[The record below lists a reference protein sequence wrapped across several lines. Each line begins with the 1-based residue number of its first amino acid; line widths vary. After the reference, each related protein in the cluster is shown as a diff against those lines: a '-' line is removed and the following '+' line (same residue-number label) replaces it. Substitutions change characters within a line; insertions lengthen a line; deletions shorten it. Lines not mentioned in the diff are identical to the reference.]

1 MQKEWYLSKTFWL
14 NMVALLVIIV
24 QNYTGFIIDAE
35 SQAAILIVINL
46 ILRAV
51 TGEEIT
57 FGGKTVKRLI
67 TK

>member
-1 MQKEWYLSKTFWL
+1 
-14 NMVALLVIIV
+14 MVALLVIIV